1 MLQLKLNVTILNHMV
16 EYNSDNL
23 DSIFHALSDPTRRA
37 MITTLAERKT
47 CTVSELAEPFDMS
60 FAAASKHVKVLE
72 KASLLIRKVDGRKH
86 FCTFSADKLDEAR
99 NWMDF
104 YKKYWSER
112 LDALEALLQHGENN
126 G

>member
-1 MLQLKLNVTILNHMV
+1 MLQLKFNAIILNHMV
-16 EYNSDNL
+16 EYNSDKL
-23 DSIFHALSDPTRRA
+23 DAVFYALSDPTRRA
-37 MITTLAERKT
+37 MLITLADRKT

-72 KASLLIRKVDGRKH
+72 KASLLTRKVDGRKH
-86 FCTFSADKLDEAR
+86 FCTFSADRLDEAK